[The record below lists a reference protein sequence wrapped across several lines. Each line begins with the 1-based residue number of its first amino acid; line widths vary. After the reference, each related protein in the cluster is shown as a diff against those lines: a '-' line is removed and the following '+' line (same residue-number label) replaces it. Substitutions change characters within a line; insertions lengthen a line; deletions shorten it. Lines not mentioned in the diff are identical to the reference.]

1 MIDLISRQAAQAVKV
16 LPKCYREYNTNNL
29 DDAYEKGWE
38 DAMLSLNAL
47 STIDPVKHGKWELHE
62 YPDGY
67 YHTECSECGAVYD
80 EMVYFL
86 KKAHYC
92 PNCGARNDRSEE

>member
-1 MIDLISRQAAQAVKV
+1 MSDLISREAAQAINV
-16 LPKCYREYNTNNL
+16 LPKCYRNYQTDNL

-38 DAMLSLNAL
+38 DALFSLNAL

-67 YHTECSECGAVYD
+67 YHTVCSECGKDYN

-86 KKAHYC
+86 KKVHYC
-92 PNCGARNDRSEE
+92 PNCGAKMDGGEG